1 MSISI
6 NRGSKAAPQ
15 LNRLIEQLNRFVR
28 LIEADI
34 DEEERRMTD
43 VSNPTYP
50 ASVRTLHLRKDNLL
64 ATISTLKAKLADF
77 PR

>member
-6 NRGSKAAPQ
+6 DRGSKAAPQ

-50 ASVRTLHLRKDNLL
+50 ASVRALHLRKDNLL
-64 ATISTLKAKLADF
+64 ATISTLKAKLSDF